1 MKILVIEDEEGLREA
16 LIQSL
21 TDEGYLADGAEDGE
35 TGFSMI
41 ASGLYDLVI
50 LDIMLPVIDGFEV
63 LRRTRNRG
71 IAIPI
76 ILLTAR
82 SALRDKIGGMDL
94 GADDY
99 LIKPFDLDE
108 VLVRIEVVLRRC
120 GVQVVLDKEL
130 FDLLMAEDTRM
141 RCRDVLKAAYI
152 GL

>member
-50 LDIMLPVIDGFEV
+50 LDIMLPIIDGFEV

-71 IAIPI
+71 I
-76 ILLTAR
+76 
-82 SALRDKIGGMDL
+82 
-94 GADDY
+94 
-99 LIKPFDLDE
+99 
-108 VLVRIEVVLRRC
+108 
-120 GVQVVLDKEL
+120 
-130 FDLLMAEDTRM
+130 
-141 RCRDVLKAAYI
+141 
-152 GL
+152 